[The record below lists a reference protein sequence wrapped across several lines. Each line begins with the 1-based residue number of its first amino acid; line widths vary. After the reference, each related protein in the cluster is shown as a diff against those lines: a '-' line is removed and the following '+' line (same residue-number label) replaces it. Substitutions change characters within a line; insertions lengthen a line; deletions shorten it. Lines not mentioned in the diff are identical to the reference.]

1 MARKF
6 KAGDWVKVK
15 ASAGRPKMEVLK
27 YVSKKEPI
35 FGFVNDDTYLE
46 CVWYKNG
53 ERRSNVFH
61 QDRLIK
67 LRETGGLYKEY
78 SITDTSQYR

>member
-6 KAGDWVKVK
+6 KAGDWVKIK
-15 ASAGRPKMEVLK
+15 GNADRPIMEVLK

-53 ERRSNVFH
+53 ERKSNVFH

-67 LRETGGLYKEY
+67 LRETGGLYKQY
-78 SITDTSQYR
+78 SKTDTI